1 MSKVAREF
9 NMKRRR
15 EERREKRPG
24 DGVLG
29 STAFPPQA
37 EDQRVQEKIEKVRD
51 VSPAAILL
59 KN

>member
-1 MSKVAREF
+1 
-9 NMKRRR
+9 MKRRR